1 MEMTVSEAVKKIDD
15 FLKES
20 FDGDTS
26 LQLIASALGVISIAM
41 AITDGADKEGY
52 LNSAAEAWDDISK
65 QLEESDDGL

>member
-52 LNSAAEAWDDISK
+52 LASAAEAWDDISK